1 MEKYGVVPIIDH
13 TSGHRLMLDFKKKG
27 WFSSRDQYVVEGMI
41 VDESGV
47 EKRYVY
53 GNWTSDVWSCSPET
67 YRRIEANQSQLRGP
81 DSKLIAR
88 AIPK

>member
-1 MEKYGVVPIIDH
+1 MEKHGVAPIIDH
-13 TSGHRLMLDFKKKG
+13 TSGHRLMLNFKKKG

-88 AIPK
+88 ILPK